1 MKCLPWK
8 IILMKEKPL
17 QNNNPFQVQLIK
29 MMTEQEL
36 LNTAI
41 TAAISGGKKILEIY
55 AHEFEVE
62 FKEDNSPL
70 TLADRLAH
78 EAIYSCL
85 KSTGLPVLSEEGR
98 KIPYEVRKAWESFWM
113 VDPLD
118 GTKEFIKRNG
128 EFTVNIALI
137 SRQKAVM
144 GVILV
149 PVSNVLYFA
158 SRPAGAFKINLGS
171 LIDTRVEDLVK
182 RAESLPLPGSP
193 DILTV
198 VGSRSHSSVETENFI
213 SDLQKTQPDL
223 DFVSIGSSLKLCL
236 VAEGRAH
243 LYPRMGPTMEW
254 DTAAG
259 QSIVEIAGGKMVQA
273 GNGEIVLY
281 NKPDLLNPWFVAS
294 RPF

>member
-1 MKCLPWK
+1 
-8 IILMKEKPL
+8 
-17 QNNNPFQVQLIK
+17 

-41 TAAISGGKKILEIY
+41 SAAISGSSKILEIY
-55 AHEFEVE
+55 GHAFEVE
-62 FKEDNSPL
+62 FKADNSPL
-70 TLADRLAH
+70 TQADQLAH
-78 EAIYSCL
+78 EAIYNCL
-85 KSTGLPVLSEEGR
+85 SSTGLPVLSEEGS
-98 KIPYEVRKAWESFWM
+98 KIPYEVRKDWESFWM

-118 GTKEFIKRNG
+118 GTKEFVKRNG

-137 SRQKAVM
+137 SRQKAII

-158 SRPAGAFKINLGS
+158 SQAVGAFKIS
-171 LIDTRVEDLVK
+171 LEGLIGTRVEDLVK
-182 RAESLPLPGSP
+182 RAATLPLPVSP
-193 DILTV
+193 DKVTV
-198 VGSRSHSSVETENFI
+198 VGSRSHLSAETETFI
-213 SDLQKTQPDL
+213 TDLQKKQPDL

-243 LYPRMGPTMEW
+243 IYPRLGPTMEW

-259 QSIVEIAGGKMVQA
+259 QAILELAGGKMVQA
-273 GNGEIVLY
+273 ENGEAVLY
-281 NKPDLLNPWFVAS
+281 NKPHLLNPWFVAS